1 MQAIVQLGRRTCCIA
16 PGRRAGQGGFSLL
29 EVIIAVALVSLTVL
43 ALATA
48 FLTLVRANDAT
59 ASQQEADHAASNFAE
74 SLKAAAYQPC
84 SATVTPDYATDPSL
98 WSPPSGVQVSV
109 VDVEYWDPRSGTSGA
124 YVGSCPVDLNGTVA
138 DGGTQ
143 RLTLRVEYRDRERQ
157 AQIVKRNR

>member
-59 ASQQEADHAASNFAE
+59 VSQQEADHAASNFAE

-109 VDVEYWDPRSGTSGA
+109 VDVEYWDAATGA
-124 YVGSCPVDLNGTVA
+124 YVGSCPVA

-143 RLTLRVEYRDRERQ
+143 RLTLRAEYRDRERQ